1 MVTDAPPS
9 AAEQERLAALLTWR
23 PLRGPQEGAA
33 TGCYSPFGNPVAL
46 GLKATDIAR
55 NCGIAIRRVERITEY
70 RISLKSGLLGKT
82 PELTAEQ
89 LGQVAALAA

>member
-1 MVTDAPPS
+1 MATPPGRKKVPHWLLLP
-9 AAEQERLAALLTWR
+9 RLGTL
-23 PLRGPQEGAA
+23 
-33 TGCYSPFGNPVAL
+33 SPWAS
-46 GLKATDIAR
+46 KATDIAR

-89 LGQVAALAA
+89 LGQVAAPCCMTA